1 MFDGLFSLI
10 NTPLAEILK
19 FIANLCGNSFPA
31 AVFIFTLVI
40 NLAFIPL
47 TIKSQKSAVQQMR
60 IKPKLDALKEKCGDD
75 RQKYT
80 QEMQALYQKE
90 GVSMGGG
97 CLPMIFRLVILMS
110 IYWLIMSPVT
120 YLAGATDSRV
130 DNVNSVISETLNKDK
145 YSDLAKELG
154 WTDKNASNEL
164 GIVKIIRDD
173 KKLAL
178 LEEKFP
184 AEKYNKIKKD
194 LEYIVEKDNETY
206 IDYNL
211 FGLELT
217 EQPEFDI
224 DIANAWRS
232 SWIMPLVAF
241 AAQILSSLMSMA
253 QQKKQNPDAPNMM
266 GMMLT
271 MPLISLFIGFTLPCG
286 VTFYWACSSIIGG
299 VIQVFVQQFYGP
311 QKLLAKERAKELAK
325 QCDFEITQFEKL
337 GDATK

>member
-1 MFDGLFSLI
+1 MFDII
-10 NTPLAEILK
+10 NIPFAYVLR
-19 FIANLCGNSFPA
+19 FIADICGNSFPA

-47 TIKSQKSAVQQMR
+47 TIKSQKSSVQQMR

-120 YLAGATDSRV
+120 YLAGAEKTKV
-130 DNVNSVISETLNKDK
+130 ENVNKTISTTLAKDK
-145 YSDLAKELG
+145 YSDLAKDLG
-154 WTDKNASNEL
+154 WTDKNANNQL
-164 GIVKIIRDD
+164 GIVKIIRDQE
-173 KKLAL
+173 KLDL

-184 AEKYNKIKKD
+184 AKEYKKIKKD
-194 LEYIVEKDNETY
+194 LSYIVEKDKETY

-217 EQPEFDI
+217 EQPEFGI
-224 DIANAWRS
+224 NVAKAWRT
-232 SWIMPLVAF
+232 SWIMPLIAF
-241 AAQILSSLMSMA
+241 AAQILSSLMTMA
-253 QQKKQNPDAPNMM
+253 QQRKQNPDAPNMM

-311 QKLLAKERAKELAK
+311 QKLLAKERTKELVK
-325 QCDFEITQFEKL
+325 QCDFENTQFAKF